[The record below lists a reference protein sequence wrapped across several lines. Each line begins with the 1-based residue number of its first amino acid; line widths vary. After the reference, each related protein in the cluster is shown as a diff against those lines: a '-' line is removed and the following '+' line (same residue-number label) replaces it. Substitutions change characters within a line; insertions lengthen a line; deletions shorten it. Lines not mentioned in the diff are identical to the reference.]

1 MNMHTTTSGSGAARH
16 GHRVSPRPRR
26 VLSCL
31 ALGVAL
37 WSASAPSAALEPAG
51 GSPEPAAAQ
60 PDGERDAS
68 VQEAP
73 ADIAERAG
81 SNAPRSWLA
90 RGGDPVTPSP
100 VQSTGSGA
108 TTGFTLAAAVLVLGL
123 GAAAIVLR
131 MKRQKVSPLAPSES
145 RLTVLSSS
153 RVGPK
158 AFAVTA
164 HVNGR
169 VLLLGVTDHTVTN
182 LGWLDAPG
190 ATVTAAAAPEEALGE
205 PETDEELPDDYPG
218 SALRASR
225 PPPAFASSS
234 HLKRFEEVLRG
245 AAQARP
251 ELPMR
256 PSYRPPAEDA
266 ATLLAAQTTDV
277 VAATPAPAAAAAR
290 AAATATPVSLRRKR
304 RARESLPPRDPRDV
318 QPRVAAASRASRA
331 TDPSVEGQVAGL
343 RALRN
348 GG

>member
-1 MNMHTTTSGSGAARH
+1 MRMHIRTT
-16 GHRVSPRPRR
+16 
-26 VLSCL
+26 LSSV
-31 ALGVAL
+31 ALGLAL

-51 GSPEPAAAQ
+51 GSPEPAAA
-60 PDGERDAS
+60 PADGERDAS
-68 VQEAP
+68 VEESP
-73 ADIAERAG
+73 AIVAERSD
-81 SNAPRSWLA
+81 SNAPRSWLS
-90 RGGDPVTPSP
+90 RGGGPVTASP
-100 VQSTGSGA
+100 VQSTSSGPS
-108 TTGFTLAAAVLVLGL
+108 TGFTLAAVVLVLGL
-123 GAAAIVLR
+123 GAAAVVMR
-131 MKRQKVSPLAPSES
+131 MKRQKLSPLAPSES

-182 LGWLDAPG
+182 LGWLDAPE
-190 ATVTAAAAPEEALGE
+190 ATVAAAPEEALGE
-205 PETDEELPDDYPG
+205 PPADEELPDDYPG

-256 PSYRPPAEDA
+256 PSYHAPVEDA

-277 VAATPAPAAAAAR
+277 IAATPAPALAAPAR
-290 AAATATPVSLRRKR
+290 AAATATPVSLRSKR

-318 QPRVAAASRASRA
+318 QPRVAAASRAPRA
-331 TDPSVEGQVAGL
+331 ADPSVEGQVAGL

>member
-1 MNMHTTTSGSGAARH
+1 MKTD
-16 GHRVSPRPRR
+16 HRPLRA
-26 VLSCL
+26 LSSL
-31 ALGVAL
+31 ALGLAL

-68 VQEAP
+68 VAESP
-73 ADIAERAG
+73 VDIAERTG

-100 VQSTGSGA
+100 AQSTGSGSS
-108 TTGFTLAAAVLVLGL
+108 TGFTLAAAVLVLGL
-123 GAAAIVLR
+123 GAAAVVMR
-131 MKRQKVSPLAPSES
+131 MKRQKLSPLAPSES

-169 VLLLGVTDHTVTN
+169 VLLLGVTDHAVTN
-182 LGWLDAPG
+182 LGWLDAPE
-190 ATVTAAAAPEEALGE
+190 ASVTAAAAPEGALGE
-205 PETDEELPDDYPG
+205 PDAEEDLPDDYPG

-256 PSYRPPAEDA
+256 PSYHPPAEDA

-277 VAATPAPAAAAAR
+277 VAATPAPAPAALPR

-318 QPRVAAASRASRA
+318 QPRVAAASRAPRA
-331 TDPSVEGQVAGL
+331 PDPSVEGQVAGL